1 MLAPTPSKA
10 DNLRERELYRY
21 YQPPESPGA
30 AIDAP
35 SNASEGYTNL
45 ARNTISA
52 HVASSPD
59 TTYTALA
66 QLCACR
72 LQASRAM
79 IR

>member
-1 MLAPTPSKA
+1 MSSPSKA
-10 DNLRERELYRY
+10 DSIRERELYKY
-21 YQPPESPGA
+21 FQPPESPDSR
-30 AIDAP
+30 IDAP
-35 SNASEGYTNL
+35 PNASEAFKSL
-45 ARNTISA
+45 AQNTIIA

-59 TTYTALA
+59 TTLTALA